1 MPRQALLL
9 HKNRSLPR
17 FKMEETNE
25 KRFSLFREQIEI
37 RSLGKI
43 HFGNGTVYLGR
54 RPATR
59 LKGKCEERLTK
70 DCEDYRI
77 FDLLV

>member
-1 MPRQALLL
+1 MSISLDVKHFEEVINKINKHIEENYESQDWSPSSQA
-9 HKNRSLPR
+9 HR
-17 FKMEETNE
+17 
-25 KRFSLFREQIEI
+25 
-37 RSLGKI
+37 
-43 HFGNGTVYLGR
+43 TVYLGR

-70 DCEDYRI
+70 DCEDYSI